1 MDDANLEISVTSVFR
16 VSLTSWPDH
25 GFLLHRKGNQ
35 LNQISNLPENC
46 LCSIAGYCT
55 PQYYNRVLRGFA
67 HSAYMSL
74 QLPMP
79 IHFYGYMHS

>member
-1 MDDANLEISVTSVFR
+1 MVFCCTERAINLLKFR
-16 VSLTSWPDH
+16 ICLKTAYAALQDTA
-25 GFLLHRKGNQ
+25 LHN
-35 LNQISNLPENC
+35 ITFVC
-46 LCSIAGYCT
+46 
-55 PQYYNRVLRGFA
+55 LRGFA